1 MKKRFLLII
10 LSCLS
15 LTLFAAR
22 IDLNKASLEE
32 LKTLPVTQQQ
42 AEDIFNYRFYIDY
55 FQSIYDLTEIESID
69 QVTLNKIKPLVSVSH
84 YTDKD
89 EAALRRDEIYYLI
102 ERLGSNEGL
111 QEGMS
116 DVWEDY
122 LMTPRNINKMPF
134 SEILNM
140 PNTSAIDVA
149 AILKRRA
156 NGDTL
161 ANYRDLRFSP
171 GISYYGAKNLQ
182 HYIYYKDEPSDNKVF
197 VDYQMKFSSSP
208 FAGDESEMYKETMIR
223 YDTPSS
229 QPNTPSIKKQS
240 YWGYFNMESYRTE
253 VMNKI
258 RLRYLNNWKA
268 GLMTNSDKMDTSFFM
283 DSKSK
288 FADDAKYY
296 VGYESEIDLLG
307 YNYLK
312 LYAGNYR
319 ATFGEGLIM
328 ENTDYYSPRKTGYGF
343 NKRIT
348 GIIGDISRTQEYSLR
363 GVAVDWKRDNMNAV
377 VFLSQDKK
385 DAIVYDSNNNGKLDD
400 EDNVLSYITLS
411 ERFSNDDLESAEE
424 FFNTYLDDDLP
435 YVNDNIVKIA

>member
-208 FAGDESEMYKETMIR
+208 
-223 YDTPSS
+223 
-229 QPNTPSIKKQS
+229 
-240 YWGYFNMESYRTE
+240 
-253 VMNKI
+253 
-258 RLRYLNNWKA
+258 
-268 GLMTNSDKMDTSFFM
+268 
-283 DSKSK
+283 
-288 FADDAKYY
+288 
-296 VGYESEIDLLG
+296 
-307 YNYLK
+307 
-312 LYAGNYR
+312 
-319 ATFGEGLIM
+319 
-328 ENTDYYSPRKTGYGF
+328 
-343 NKRIT
+343 
-348 GIIGDISRTQEYSLR
+348 
-363 GVAVDWKRDNMNAV
+363 
-377 VFLSQDKK
+377 
-385 DAIVYDSNNNGKLDD
+385 
-400 EDNVLSYITLS
+400 
-411 ERFSNDDLESAEE
+411 
-424 FFNTYLDDDLP
+424 
-435 YVNDNIVKIA
+435 